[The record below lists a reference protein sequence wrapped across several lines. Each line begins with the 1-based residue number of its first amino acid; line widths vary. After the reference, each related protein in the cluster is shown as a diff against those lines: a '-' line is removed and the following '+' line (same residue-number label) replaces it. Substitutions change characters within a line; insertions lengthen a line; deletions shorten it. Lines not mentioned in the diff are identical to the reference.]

1 MLLGLPWTSMGSLA
15 QWLEPYL
22 LPGALDCRETHQWL
36 HWLGLAG
43 WPLAY
48 RALGIFKPSTSLVS
62 GLLPVVLSIWLMA
75 F

>member
-1 MLLGLPWTSMGSLA
+1 MLLGLPWTSMDSLA

-22 LPGALDCRETHQWL
+22 LPDGPGLQRNSSMAT
-36 HWLGLAG
+36 LAG
-43 WPLAY
+43 VGRVLHAY
-48 RALGIFKPSTSLVS
+48 RALGVFQPSTSLVS